1 LSARQGDGATLRQ
14 HLQRMA
20 YASKKVDERLEAKP
34 IYRAVAGLWDFFL
47 ALSATRRASM
57 AAHALT
63 MTDIEAYA
71 RLTGITLTD
80 WELDVLIALDG
91 VALKAAA
98 KERKS

>member
-1 LSARQGDGATLRQ
+1 
-14 HLQRMA
+14 
-20 YASKKVDERLEAKP
+20 
-34 IYRAVAGLWDFFL
+34 
-47 ALSATRRASM
+47 M